1 MSREFQLKEIEG
13 KKCIAFPIQS
23 VREVDD
29 IILQLLNDADQDG
42 FLKSKVIKAQKEI
55 VFETGSLTSLDAL
68 PASVLPRDQFI
79 CILKDLKDMLVS
91 LKDSVIGPE
100 YVSFDE
106 KSVFIDPDSRKL
118 YLTVLPLQN
127 PGHDDSS
134 MQGLIKNLISKFS
147 PEGADAFYDLAA
159 SKAAS
164 GITKITDVD
173 NLIYRLKE
181 EAARE
186 PAPAEIP
193 VESETP
199 EEVPSEEISVEETT
213 VEEAPIEESPVE
225 EAPVEEAPVEEVSVE
240 EDAPSE
246 IPVTFDEKAAEM
258 PEEEK
263 SAEEE
268 AIAEPPLVEQIEK
281 EPAVIEEAAEEIPV
295 EEESAEE
302 LPVIEEAAKEVVAEE
317 KAAIEETPDRTIVF
331 DKKTGEELH
340 AALSAAEVVLPP
352 VIESELR
359 EAELPTQLEI
369 EVLEDKM
376 SEESVAEKSI
386 AEMPEEETAAES
398 EEMTY
403 TEESSAGTEETTV
416 DEEIPSL
423 PSAYLFRKKSS
434 ELIQLTSDPF
444 VIGKIP
450 MACDYVITDNPAL
463 SRIHAIIRFVEE
475 EGAYYIIDCN
485 STNHVYLNGI
495 RVAGQQIAKLADKDR
510 IHLATEAFVFHI
522 QN

>member
-55 VFETGSLTSLDAL
+55 VFDTGNLTSLDAL

-79 CILKDLKDMLVS
+79 SILEDLKDMLVY
-91 LKDSVIGPE
+91 LEDSFIGPE
-100 YVSFDE
+100 YVSFDD

-213 VEEAPIEESPVE
+213 VEEAP
-225 EAPVEEAPVEEVSVE
+225 VEEVSVE
-240 EDAPSE
+240 EVSIEEDSPSE
-246 IPVTFDEKAAEM
+246 IPVTFDVKAAEL
-258 PEEEK
+258 PAEEE

-268 AIAEPPLVEQIEK
+268 AIAEPPVVEHIKK

-317 KAAIEETPDRTIVF
+317 KAVIEDTPDRTIVF

-359 EAELPTQLEI
+359 EAELPTQLET

-376 SEESVAEKSI
+376 HEESVT
-386 AEMPEEETAAES
+386 EMPEEETAAES
-398 EEMTY
+398 EEMTL
-403 TEESSAGTEETTV
+403 TEEISAGTIETAV
-416 DEEIPSL
+416 EEEIPSL

-475 EGAYYIIDCN
+475 ERAYYIIDCN